1 MLESLLTVSHLFADV
16 AASQKAVRDHIKTLN
31 NNKACYEQVAQK
43 YCKYIFLNFLI
54 TYRYLICTST
64 KMLYNNS
71 QIRMLATLFIRGNLR
86 VELHT

>member
-43 YCKYIFLNFLI
+43 YCKYIVWFSL
-54 TYRYLICTST
+54 YLSII
-64 KMLYNNS
+64 N
-71 QIRMLATLFIRGNLR
+71 
-86 VELHT
+86 EHLH